1 MAKNLFEESN
11 TRTAETIDG
20 ILDPMAG
27 AEMEQPK
34 TPKRPGQPR
43 KKEIIRDNS
52 VQAGLTADYTRATFI
67 LRVETLNGL
76 KDYAYT
82 ERKPIKE
89 AVDEIISNFLNEY
102 TKNHELLNHKER

>member
-1 MAKNLFEESN
+1 MAKKLDIQTNN
-11 TRTAETIDG
+11 RTAETISS
-20 ILDPMAG
+20 ILDPVEWEAK
-27 AEMEQPK
+27 EQPK
-34 TPKRPGQPR
+34 KPGQPR

-89 AVDEIISNFLNEY
+89 AVDEIISQFLNEY
-102 TKNHELLNHKER
+102 TKTNKLLKHNK